1 MLIAVTLFLTALC
14 GVLSAG
20 LYISVKR
27 NFELIDTI
35 EEYREQLTESL
46 EEIDYF
52 YGKIEKKSKLE
63 IFLDEP
69 VTRELV
75 DDIKGTKKSIK
86 KLAEKISIL
95 IEEEE

>member
-1 MLIAVTLFLTALC
+1 VLIFFTVSLTILCCAL
-14 GVLSAG
+14 STA

-27 NFELIDTI
+27 NFELLDTI
-35 EEYREQLTESL
+35 EEYTDQISESL
-46 EEIDYF
+46 EEIDY
-52 YGKIEKKSKLE
+52 YYSKIDKKSKLE

-75 DDIKGTKKSIK
+75 EDIKGTKKSIK

-95 IEEEE
+95 IEEE

>member
-1 MLIAVTLFLTALC
+1 MLIALTLFLTALC
-14 GVLSAG
+14 CVLSTG

-35 EEYREQLTESL
+35 EDYREQITESI

-75 DDIKGTKKSIK
+75 DDIRGTKKSIK

-95 IEEEE
+95 IEDEE

>member
-35 EEYREQLTESL
+35 EEYREQLTESI